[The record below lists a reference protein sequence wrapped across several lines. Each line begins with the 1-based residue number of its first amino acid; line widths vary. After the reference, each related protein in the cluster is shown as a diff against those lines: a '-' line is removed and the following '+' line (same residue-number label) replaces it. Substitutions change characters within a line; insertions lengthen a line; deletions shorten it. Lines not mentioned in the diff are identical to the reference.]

1 MRKMTKTVYVFLC
14 ENCDQY
20 VDTHDLVCTI
30 CGAEALRRTE
40 VTVITDGAPTGS
52 SDTDF
57 VKGFREGQDYS
68 IEQFT
73 KDVDDFCERVD
84 ELSAKVAV
92 ISQVVD
98 LVAEQVKDLINDPLP
113 CVDCGVLVDR
123 STHKEELG
131 FCVSCQ
137 HKYFDEGIE
146 R

>member
-1 MRKMTKTVYVFLC
+1 MC
-14 ENCDQY
+14 ENCDQF

-40 VTVITDGAPTGS
+40 VTVVNDGAPTGG
-52 SDTDF
+52 SDTPYVQGF
-57 VKGFREGQDYS
+57 KKGQEMS

-73 KDVDDFCERVD
+73 EDADNFVNKVD
-84 ELSAKVAV
+84 ELARQIEVITKAV
-92 ISQVVD
+92 EQIE
-98 LVAEQVKDLINDPLP
+98 EQVKDLINDPLP

-131 FCVSCQ
+131 FCVPCQ